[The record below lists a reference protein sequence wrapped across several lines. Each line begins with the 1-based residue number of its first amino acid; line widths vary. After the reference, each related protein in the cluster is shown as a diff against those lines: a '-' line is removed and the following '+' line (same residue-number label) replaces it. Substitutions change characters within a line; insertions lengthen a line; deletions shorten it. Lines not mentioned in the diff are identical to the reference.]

1 MANFIEV
8 NRYSHV
14 YRRVQGED
22 VVDSVVEPIIVNT
35 DQILMIVPQGENCIM
50 TFAGDIENKNNICV
64 AHSAMWVMGLI
75 NGHN

>member
-1 MANFIEV
+1 MAKFIEV
-8 NRYSHV
+8 NKYTHT
-14 YRRVQGED
+14 YRRACGEYVVED
-22 VVDSVVEPIIVNT
+22 VVEPTIINT
-35 DQILMIVPQGENCIM
+35 DQILMIVPQGGNCII